1 MGGTVAAAWPVRR
14 GDAAIPSDAGAGSL
28 SRQAHD
34 GQNQADGEAVDRATD
49 RMTAMRWCLLRS
61 GWRRSFGLQVGLVAL
76 IALTGTMVLASVA
89 GARRTETAFDR
100 FMQEARLP
108 ELLLSAGAGEADLSA
123 DQRAAMSELPMV
135 AGISHLHGY
144 ALEPSGTDLY
154 QPTAAPADDAWGR
167 TVNVPRYV
175 EGRAPQAADEISL
188 QRKSFVANTLRQPA
202 AGGRVVGR
210 RRVARG
216 HRPAAVREPP
226 RRVRPSRRGAPDPVA
241 PRRLPRAP
249 RDHRDDVVA
258 RQRGPAAGP
267 GHRRPAS
274 RRARAQRGR
283 APSSSRKRPPCRCS
297 GSSWACPSGRS
308 RGGACGAWWPRV
320 WG

>member
-1 MGGTVAAAWPVRR
+1 
-14 GDAAIPSDAGAGSL
+14 
-28 SRQAHD
+28 
-34 GQNQADGEAVDRATD
+34 
-49 RMTAMRWCLLRS
+49 MRWCLLRS
-61 GWRRSFGLQVGLVAL
+61 GWRRSLGLQVGLVAL
-76 IALTGTMVLASVA
+76 VALTGTMALASVA

-108 ELLLSAGAGEADLSA
+108 DLLLSAGAGEAELSA

-188 QRKSFVANTLRQPA
+188 VLASGGVVLEETLREVAALGGERRLQRRGRSLRRRRGPRCHQPA

-210 RRVARG
+210 RSVARG
-216 HRPAAVREPP
+216 HRPPAVREPP

-241 PRRLPRAP
+241 PRRVPRAP

-308 RGGACGAWWPRV
+308 WGGACGAWWPRV